1 MVSLCEGLLC
11 VGEEV
16 VEGLSDVANAGPA
29 VEQAFVRLLGQDRI
43 KRVKQA
49 CLFGFDNPLHYF
61 SKSLAYTRLHYIRAA
76 LPVDPKND
84 LTPIITT
91 AYIALATTST
101 FDTGIKLL

>member
-1 MVSLCEGLLC
+1 MLLCDGLLC

-61 SKSLAYTRLHYIRAA
+61 SKSLVYNRLHYIRAA

-91 AYIALATTST
+91 TYGTFPITSY
-101 FDTGIKLL
+101 F